1 MKASN
6 NICLHFYEL
15 EHRMLNQ
22 LEKNRDWDG
31 IGAKYTQVQEDF
43 GQRTPGMK
51 KRNGANEIYST
62 PQARPLLA
70 LVCSTPELPP
80 PSWCARLQRLAS
92 SARSTYLG
100 QAPLAP
106 RPCPTFPL
114 AHAPAVPL
122 LASSWAQGRIQRGG
136 RGARAPLPPWI

>member
-6 NICLHFYEL
+6 NICIHFYEL

-62 PQARPLLA
+62 PQAPPGFGLQHARA
-70 LVCSTPELPP
+70 AAAILVC
-80 PSWCARLQRLAS
+80 
-92 SARSTYLG
+92 
-100 QAPLAP
+100 PLAAP
-106 RPCPTFPL
+106 SVERPQHLGRRPWP
-114 AHAPAVPL
+114 HAPALHPL
-122 LASSWAQGRIQRGG
+122 
-136 RGARAPLPPWI
+136 